1 MPSHEAAQDA
11 RTATAPTSEEGGIAA
26 AARDRRSK
34 PLDPARNGGGIA
46 SACTDRTSKSPP
58 VSLGRR
64 GFLGTGG
71 IAAAMLILPRRA
83 HASASP
89 RSLAFRHTHT
99 QERLAVT
106 YAIGDRYVPDALD
119 RVAQFL
125 RDFRNGEMHAI
136 DPALLDQLHALT
148 RVTAG
153 AATIEVISGYRSPA
167 TNRMLHERSHGVA
180 TQSLHLEGRAIDIRV
195 AGVRLTDLRDAALS
209 LRAGGVGYYPA
220 SDFVHVDTGRV
231 RRW

>member
-1 MPSHEAAQDA
+1 MQDA
-11 RTATAPTSEEGGIAA
+11 PAASIAPTREEGGIASIP
-26 AARDRRSK
+26 R
-34 PLDPARNGGGIA
+34 
-46 SACTDRTSKSPP
+46 DRTSKSLEPARQDGGIAP
-58 VSLGRR
+58 ARHGRTSQSAVVSLGRR
-64 GFLGTGG
+64 GFLGAGG
-71 IAAAMLILPRRA
+71 LAAAMLILPRRA

-99 QERLAVT
+99 AERLAVT
-106 YAIGDRYVPDALD
+106 YAFGDRYLPDALD
-119 RVAQFL
+119 RVAHFL
-125 RDFRNGEMHAI
+125 RDFRNGETHAI

-148 RVTAG
+148 RVTAD

-167 TNRMLHERSHGVA
+167 TNQMLHERSRGVA

-195 AGVRLTDLRDAALS
+195 AGVRLADLRDAALS